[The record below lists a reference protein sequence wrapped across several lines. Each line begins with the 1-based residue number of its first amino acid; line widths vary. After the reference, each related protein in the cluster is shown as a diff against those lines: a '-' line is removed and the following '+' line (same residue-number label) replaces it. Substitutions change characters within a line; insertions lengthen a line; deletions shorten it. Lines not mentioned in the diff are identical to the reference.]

1 MPSPPPPPPKKPASG
16 DAKHLVIERAK
27 RMDRDHVTKIVS
39 KNVGQ
44 IPYMSKT
51 LRRNKDFML
60 ELVQANPRAINFL
73 DNKLMLKAI
82 KRDVGVLAYISSN
95 FASDYKFWVQA
106 LSVVV
111 KALRYAPSEMLKDY
125 EFWPQALSV
134 DVKALRYA
142 PSEMLNDY
150 EFWPQALSVDVKA
163 LRYAPSEMLND
174 YEFWPQALSVDVNAL
189 RYASAEM
196 LDDYDFLVQA
206 FNVDVNALGYAS
218 PEMLK
223 HFNIGQ
229 HMADRA
235 FWAAQEGGKHKT
247 KLFIS
252 NRDRALYVL
261 KHAKNALAIISEEL
275 NGDKDV
281 VLEAWR
287 DGMHIQDDESPLLWC
302 KEALYEDESFVKQL
316 LVKAPNNAG
325 EILEMTDGEGFEGF
339 SKEFYIEACEQNMLL
354 CETLPKKVLSG
365 LVAAYVRKAAD

>member
-106 LSVVV
+106 LSVV
-111 KALRYAPSEMLKDY
+111 
-125 EFWPQALSV
+125 
-134 DVKALRYA
+134 
-142 PSEMLNDY
+142 
-150 EFWPQALSVDVKA
+150 VKA

>member
-111 KALRYAPSEMLKDY
+111 KALRYAPSEMLK
-125 EFWPQALSV
+125 
-134 DVKALRYA
+134 
-142 PSEMLNDY
+142 DY